1 MRKPFYILC
10 LLSLF
15 TARITL
21 AADSTIT
28 INGNVKDNACSVS
41 SGSQD
46 FVVDLMSNSAKQLY
60 QIGATTPM
68 VPFNIVFDKC
78 GGSAIAVKV
87 GFTGVADGD
96 NTTLLNIDGG
106 GGAAEGMGIQILD
119 NNRNAI
125 ALNAGTSALDWST
138 LTGGQSNT
146 LYFYARLM
154 ATRSP
159 VTAGLVRATAN
170 FTLEFQ

>member
-1 MRKPFYILC
+1 MRKQLYILC

-15 TARITL
+15 ASRMTL

-28 INGNVKDNACSVS
+28 ITGNVKDNACSVS
-41 SGSQD
+41 SGSQN
-46 FVVDLMSNSAKQLY
+46 FVVDLMSHSVKQLY
-60 QIGATTPM
+60 SVGAVTPM

-78 GGSAIAVKV
+78 GGSSIAVKV
-87 GFTGVADGD
+87 GFTGGADGD
-96 NTTLLNIDGG
+96 NTSLLQVDGG
-106 GGAAEGMGIQILD
+106 NGAAAGMGIQLLD
-119 NNRNAI
+119 NNRNAV

-154 ATRSP
+154 ATKP
-159 VTAGLVRATAN
+159 VITAGLVRATAN
-170 FTLEFQ
+170 FILEFQ